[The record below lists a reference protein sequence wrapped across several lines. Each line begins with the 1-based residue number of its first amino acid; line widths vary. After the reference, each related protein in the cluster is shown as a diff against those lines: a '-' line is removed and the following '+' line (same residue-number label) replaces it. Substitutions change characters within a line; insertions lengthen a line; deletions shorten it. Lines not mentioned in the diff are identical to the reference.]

1 MKTFKVI
8 GATAMAAFLAGT
20 PAYADMEEFDT
31 EKMLTDLENQL
42 KLSSEELAK
51 LKPALDAKSK
61 ELKKSINE
69 SVDRGFVELEALT
82 SQLDAAS
89 KEAQAQ
95 LKEAFSSEE
104 MQQLR
109 DYLNKIDKE
118 AIKQA
123 TDELVARL
131 TDFLKLTETQI
142 LELKPMLEDA
152 FNRLGEMLSK
162 LAQQGNMSLEEFKN
176 NYEALS
182 EELRQKLEST
192 LDREQIKSFNQHRQE
207 LRENIESLLV
217 ST

>member
-61 ELKKSINE
+61 ELRNSINK

-123 TDELVARL
+123 TDELVAQL
-131 TDFLKLTETQI
+131 TAFLKLTETQI

-162 LAQQGNMSLEEFKN
+162 LARQGNMTLEEFKN

-182 EELRQKLEST
+182 EELRQKMESA
-192 LDREQIKSFNQHRQE
+192 LDREQIKLFNQHRQE
-207 LRENIESLLV
+207 LRENIEASLF

>member
-8 GATAMAAFLAGT
+8 GATVMAAFLAGT

-61 ELKKSINE
+61 ELRKSINE

-123 TDELVARL
+123 TDELVAQL
-131 TDFLKLTETQI
+131 TAFLKLTETQI

-162 LAQQGNMSLEEFKN
+162 LARQGNMTLEEFKN

-207 LRENIESLLV
+207 LRENIEALLV

>member
-61 ELKKSINE
+61 ELRKSINE

-123 TDELVARL
+123 TDELVAQL
-131 TDFLKLTETQI
+131 TAFLKLTETQI

-162 LAQQGNMSLEEFKN
+162 LARQGNMSLEEFKN

-207 LRENIESLLV
+207 LRENIEALLV

>member
-8 GATAMAAFLAGT
+8 GAAAMAAFLAGT
-20 PAYADMEEFDT
+20 PAYADMEEFDA

-42 KLSSEELAK
+42 KLSSEELVK

-89 KEAQAQ
+89 KDAQAQ

-123 TDELVARL
+123 TNELVAQL
-131 TDFLKLTETQI
+131 TTFLKLTETQI
-142 LELKPMLEDA
+142 LELKPILEDA
-152 FNRLGEMLSK
+152 FNRLGEILSK
-162 LAQQGNMSLEEFKN
+162 LAQEGNKSLGEFKKK
-176 NYEALS
+176 YEALS
-182 EELRQKLEST
+182 EELRQKMEST

-207 LRENIESLLV
+207 LRENIEASLF